1 MLYLKYKEGGLRILC
16 FSTQNKY
23 VFNGFTDLSAIK
35 ELEVKRVL
43 FVVID
48 IPGYF

>member
-16 FSTQNKY
+16 FSAQNKY

-35 ELEVKRVL
+35 DLEVKRVL

-48 IPGYF
+48 TPGYF